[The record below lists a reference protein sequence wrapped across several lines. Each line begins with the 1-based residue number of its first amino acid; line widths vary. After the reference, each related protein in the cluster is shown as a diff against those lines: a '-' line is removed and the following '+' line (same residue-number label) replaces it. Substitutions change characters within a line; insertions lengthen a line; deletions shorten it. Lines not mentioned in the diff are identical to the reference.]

1 MINENIKYYSNYNI
15 QNHSMYNNIHQPN
28 NNNMIYLHNYYNN
41 FQRSLTPKNN
51 YNYYNSYNF
60 IIPVQYAPVNY
71 LMSDSIYDN
80 SFVNKNIN
88 KKYSTNFL
96 PINTK
101 LNLNNSTKYS
111 IPSEFGD
118 YGKNEN

>member
-1 MINENIKYYSNYNI
+1 
-15 QNHSMYNNIHQPN
+15 
-28 NNNMIYLHNYYNN
+28 MIYLHNYYNN